1 MISACK
7 CSILYISLNIYKWRL
22 SKAFNDRSKK
32 SKLIPFIFR
41 HLSQYQRVVIQNF
54 YLSDQRIG
62 SLQNVT
68 NIKPAGQHHYFIQEH
83 LAGNEL
89 VDSVLVLGKKAFLSS
104 TSNGLVWRVAIAFV
118 GVFLCDKHTV
128 MGTNK
133 LTLFFSHFTG
143 IRHFPNNIIAMNTYE
158 RIFWS
163 L

>member
-1 MISACK
+1 MIAVRKANS
-7 CSILYISLNIYKWRL
+7 SLFRQ
-22 SKAFNDRSKK
+22 
-32 SKLIPFIFR
+32 LI
-41 HLSQYQRVVIQNF
+41 QYQRVVIQNF
-54 YLSDQRIG
+54 YLSDQIIG
-62 SLQNVT
+62 SLKNLT
-68 NIKPAGQHHYFIQEH
+68 NIKSGGQHHYFIQEVQH

-143 IRHFPNNIIAMNTYE
+143 IRHFPGAK
-158 RIFWS
+158 S
-163 L
+163 